1 MGIGKLEQEI
11 IAREMV
17 EGKGNIHKVA
27 RELGVT
33 RSTVYGQLKSS
44 EFRKYLQG
52 YQKSFIEENLPKADK
67 VYKKILDRKEDDIP
81 TLKLQLEAGR
91 DVMHASGVV
100 PSATQSTY
108 VQQIFAQQNQLTLSP
123 MMLEMLKGHQK
134 DIGEFMGVVDVE
146 EVKGEG

>member
-1 MGIGKLEQEI
+1 MGIGKTEREVIARGLMENKSI
-11 IAREMV
+11 IGIAREAGV
-17 EGKGNIHKVA
+17 E
-27 RELGVT
+27 RT
-33 RSTVYGQLKSS
+33 TVYRQLKSS

-52 YQKSFIEENLPKADK
+52 YQKSFIEENLPKADR
-67 VYKKILDRKEDDIP
+67 VYKKILDKEGDDIP

-123 MMLEMLKGHQK
+123 MMLGLLKGHQK
-134 DIGEFMGVVDVE
+134 EIGDFMGVVDVE
-146 EVKGEG
+146 EVKED

>member
-1 MGIGKLEQEI
+1 MGIGKAEQEVI
-11 IAREMV
+11 ARGLMEGKTIVGIAREVGV
-17 EGKGNIHKVA
+17 E
-27 RELGVT
+27 RT
-33 RSTVYGQLKSS
+33 TVYRQLESS
-44 EFRKYLQG
+44 EFRKYLQT

-67 VYKKILDRKEDDIP
+67 VYKKILDKKGDDIP

-123 MMLEMLKGHQK
+123 TMLAMLKGHQK
-134 DIGEFMGVVDVE
+134 EIGDFMDVE
-146 EVKGEG
+146 EVKDED

>member
-1 MGIGKLEQEI
+1 MGIGKAEQEI
-11 IAREMV
+11 IARGLMENKSIVGIAKEVGV
-17 EGKGNIHKVA
+17 E
-27 RELGVT
+27 
-33 RSTVYGQLKSS
+33 RSTIYGQLKSS
-44 EFRKYLQG
+44 EFRKYLQT

-67 VYKKILDRKEDDIP
+67 VYKKILDKEGDDIP

-123 MMLEMLKGHQK
+123 MMLGLLKGHQK
-134 DIGEFMGVVDVE
+134 EIGDFIEGE
-146 EVKGEG
+146 EVKEE